1 MSSTKILDDTG
12 NDTDRDNQ
20 EVAVVARRPSRAMSP
35 FDRPRSPT
43 PDDSRKAPANIEPP
57 STFYNEQ
64 LQSPTDEN
72 RIRSPNL
79 NDNQYD
85 DEQQKQSFQTP
96 PTIISPASR
105 RESTN
110 KTDQQRTSRP
120 TNAIKTNFDDNSFQ
134 SSTHRPSTSDT
145 DHFTKTDEQSK
156 LIKLGEQLQI
166 PTDDLFNERI
176 NSPPP
181 SPSGIKSIALIN
193 PLLGSTLVQK
203 EQDNSRPSSETNRKS
218 PTTSMVSNEKVID
231 GDILS
236 SKSRRESTISQQQ
249 INNTDQKLPRYR
261 NSFFKELF

>member
-1 MSSTKILDDTG
+1 MSSTKIPDDTG

-35 FDRPRSPT
+35 FNRPRSPT
-43 PDDSRKAPANIEPP
+43 PDDSRKAPANIE
-57 STFYNEQ
+57 
-64 LQSPTDEN
+64 PTDEN

-85 DEQQKQSFQTP
+85 DEQQKQDFQTP
-96 PTIISPASR
+96 PTIISPGSR

-110 KTDQQRTSRP
+110 KADQQRKSRP
-120 TNAIKTNFDDNSFQ
+120 TSAVKTNFDDNSFQ
-134 SSTHRPSTSDT
+134 SSTHRLSTSDT

-166 PTDDLFNERI
+166 PTDDLINERM

-181 SPSGIKSIALIN
+181 SPSGVKSIALIN

-218 PTTSMVSNEKVID
+218 PTISTISNDKVID
-231 GDILS
+231 GDILP

-249 INNTDQKLPRYR
+249 INNTDQKLPRYI
-261 NSFFKELF
+261 NLFFKELF